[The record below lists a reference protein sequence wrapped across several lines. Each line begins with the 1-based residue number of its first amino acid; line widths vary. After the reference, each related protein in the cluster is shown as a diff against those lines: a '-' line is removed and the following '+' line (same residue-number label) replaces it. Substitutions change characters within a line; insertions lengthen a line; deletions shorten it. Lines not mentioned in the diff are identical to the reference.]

1 MPPMYRE
8 CPFWYKRNYPQISA
22 TFTSSFRQPV
32 GHTFALASY
41 VNPVFERD
49 GIHLTEDDGLKYAL
63 FNFLNISFAKTDY
76 SYEMCLT
83 FPSYVCHLIEE
94 VYKFGESQL
103 EPHLESCMNMQ
114 ASHNEGVTQTL
125 VDIQSTLAEVTVTQ
139 SEEKDGR
146 LNERY
151 QFIVL
156 YLFCVFLITQSCLCS
171 NRIIF
176 SFSKE

>member
-1 MPPMYRE
+1 M
-8 CPFWYKRNYPQISA
+8 
-22 TFTSSFRQPV
+22 
-32 GHTFALASY
+32 
-41 VNPVFERD
+41 
-49 GIHLTEDDGLKYAL
+49 
-63 FNFLNISFAKTDY
+63 
-76 SYEMCLT
+76 
-83 FPSYVCHLIEE
+83 CHLIEE

-146 LNERY
+146 LNERC

-156 YLFCVFLITQSCLCS
+156 YLFYVFLMMLNYLCS